1 MTIRP
6 MPEDIDLLVQL
17 IDMRDSAHL
26 AGHTQDAF
34 RLTQLQGTESI
45 LDSPGHSGRIQVS
58 TFAME
63 RLRGL
68 DLFRVISA
76 RERGLKFDLVDDV
89 RDRLEEMRVA
99 VGKPSRMGELE
110 AAAGRAEAAREA
122 AEGARSDLETKIA
135 AAARSRADLRVAFAR
150 RVGRWF
156 LWAARV
162 TLGIL
167 YAAVIVIAGY
177 FVSSNLP
184 LPFIFGV
191 IGVFVVLAAIDWL
204 LHIDGFGV
212 AARAEAWAVARV
224 ARWLETFEV
233 TDSDGGGS

>member
-6 MPEDIDLLVQL
+6 TPEDIDLLAQL

-34 RLTQLQGTESI
+34 NLARFQGTQSLLI
-45 LDSPGHSGRIQVS
+45 SPGRSGQIQVS

-68 DLFRVISA
+68 GLFRVISV
-76 RERGLKFDLVDDV
+76 REKGLTFDLADDV
-89 RDRLEEMRVA
+89 RDQLEEMRVTA
-99 VGKPSRMGELE
+99 GQPSPMGELE
-110 AAAGRAEAAREA
+110 AAVERAEGAREA
-122 AEGARSDLETKIA
+122 AEAARRNLETKIA
-135 AAARSRADLRVAFAR
+135 AAARSRADLRAAFAR
-150 RVGRWF
+150 RVGRRF

-162 TLGIL
+162 ALGIL

-184 LPFIFGV
+184 LPFIVGV

-204 LHIDGFGV
+204 LHIDGFAV
-212 AARAEAWAVARV
+212 AARTEAWAVARV
-224 ARWLETFEV
+224 SRWLETFEV
-233 TDSDGGGS
+233 TDSDGEGR